1 MRIAHVGRNATQSA
15 TSSTLSPITPVSNR
29 LSKQVSSCNNKPN
42 CLKRSDSGASAK
54 KDEMAAPVYCR
65 GLSLPW
71 ERIYDQASLEK
82 SWASVQEYLNTQPL
96 SEQQMLD
103 VLKSGL
109 LQKRTGRTL
118 APLFVEAMLRSIQ
131 PKADLTWERLREI
144 VEVICHLPPDRW
156 ANAFGER
163 LNFPR
168 GTGNDSVVGFI
179 QAQLTLSRQQTDEK
193 IASGE
198 LLTDDQWRLL
208 REAVMDSRSSIRP
221 WREGR
226 VESTLSKLED
236 LLEIRPSPEETTFLL
251 GEFLQRLNEPTGR
264 ERFPDRHKRKLME
277 LRQNLE
283 LKSWHGTASPKT
295 GGQGPV
301 KQVRTDLPI
310 QMPVNE
316 PAKAGR
322 DDNFALLSTLEE
334 IERKSDF
341 HDSVVASGPR
351 VPQGLAG
358 KLVYALNVVDV
369 AQKLSPPAS
378 GPDSRHT
385 SRYPALDTPVDEKTS
400 FASSA
405 KEQLGQL
412 ARHADALLTKV
423 TQTLTG
429 WNPVEANDVPDPRP
443 LLRQILASVQEV
455 GISTPQSSYGAPGN
469 PYAATTVVDTSSDE
483 TSGIAGL
490 ETLGA
495 RLGTWLSTVAGYLGA
510 TGATLLS
517 GAAGLVQHHPRAAAT
532 VALVA
537 IHAAVNEFYARW
549 FPDSAGPE
557 AKAEAAHRP
566 VNPEAEWIEQP
577 GSSAH
582 EYAAHLK
589 MSEHMVDISGNGYI
603 EVVYPP
609 ANSQDLS
616 QAEPVDKGTHHLVL
630 EKMIDSGS
638 TFQADR
644 TMQAAVLRQLE
655 SNQNTPLPVTSG
667 SLIEASFEIYRQT
680 LNDPKVLSWFESKG
694 LVLDTLIIEQDSVS
708 GNFTRDGVSGFQTF
722 SMWDTSGWWQVCA
735 QVRAASELLDPTN
748 VGLPYVSENRRL
760 IPRDVV
766 LDFYREAQPK
776 TDEEASVIAQ
786 RLKSKGWPDITA
798 AEKDE
803 LDKEVEDVK
812 ELIREAK
819 ARVLLIGEL
828 GKIVE
833 QKADNETV
841 SLSGQLSE
849 SADGSPLA
857 YKSLAILHHLNNFFD
872 LPEMAQVCNAQNLD
886 CGSMPVRVSDNRIQA
901 RLQSGHWY
909 DLTDLVEEQPA
920 LKAPFKD
927 LQQMVKDTGGALYSP
942 LSFDLQQLLVL
953 GGFGAPQT
961 AGEVRNVIRWLQTSL
976 PPAMALGDF
985 GAQLLMDTG
994 SPVSLTSSD
1003 RTKIIDLAAGFHNG
1017 CASIIDA
1024 LGAERLLH
1032 TTVEYRRN
1040 NADELLGELFEKD
1053 LAVSWGHLLLQALNW
1068 YGAEQEAVP
1077 EHYEKLL
1084 LTAIKLAIDPDAPGK
1099 SGTIAGY
1106 DIYQPA
1112 NLGRDLDV
1120 LRSEIEFHLIEH
1132 KGVSAQAA
1140 PLAAHLLLADAAPEF
1155 LAQDVAQVQVGT
1167 AKWMTLRLGVAIA
1180 EATTPGCSR
1189 AMTTDQLMALT
1200 LLAPTTPEQQLL
1212 FKTLAVDIVT
1222 TWGVMNGV
1230 IQQRDAPP
1238 YSPQDYSTA
1247 ASKFATQR
1255 AELSQALDGFKRD
1268 PVTRR
1273 QLATLELGK
1282 VFSRFTQVPI
1292 DQLMIETYKP
1302 RLDVFP
1308 NSESIQKSLVEA
1320 YMDGDLFTT
1329 SWQLSDETILLWDGG
1344 FDGCLEKLP
1353 DLNALLTASVDSFFN
1368 ERKQSF
1374 MTSTKALFTTLPLED
1389 RQCLEWGEV
1398 KLFTLREE
1406 TGKLKEDE
1414 TPSMRAALRGRQG
1427 TLLRCEY
1434 GAAVS
1439 YFEVFPGRM
1448 SIIKRTDLPNDLP
1461 LNGVI
1466 KFEKA
1471 KISKG
1476 SLVNVDV
1483 QRGTKL
1489 PFDFA
1494 AYAQGTE
1501 PKTGAQSEKLIIE
1514 QLGHS
1519 LPGGTAQRN
1528 EQNVHVPD
1536 TYFSNKTARIT
1547 NCIVIDNL
1555 LEGEQ
1560 EFLLKKAKGQ
1570 TTSEENRAYWEKV
1583 ENYLLQL
1590 IPFVGCTQDLMSG
1603 DRIRFIN
1610 GAFGCFTDLVSG
1622 LSALAGGAGKLSTL
1636 VKSVAPI
1643 RVKAFEAIKI
1653 TGTTIV
1659 AAVNPLDG
1667 VPDLV
1672 AGGARAVQSFGKILK
1687 SGVFTLTQAGIGR
1700 LQTCL
1705 DRLRCFFGGTAAGTA
1720 TIKLSNRVNRV
1731 ANGVEGTFNG
1741 TRVVASRVS
1750 GKWYTLDNNGN
1761 PMGPPINNFIALP
1774 ANNP

>member
-1 MRIAHVGRNATQSA
+1 MIVLSAPANTIHRATPESTPEPTA
-15 TSSTLSPITPVSNR
+15 LTARSSRVARVETSSQRLDLALSPGTPAVQNQDIQIPLYSAGTTRDADQIKDQDSFNEIWGA
-29 LSKQVSSCNNKPN
+29 LYKQ
-42 CLKRSDSGASAK
+42 LT
-54 KDEMAAPVYCR
+54 
-65 GLSLPW
+65 
-71 ERIYDQASLEK
+71 
-82 SWASVQEYLNTQPL
+82 TQKL
-96 SEQQMLD
+96 SEQDVLD
-103 VLKSGL
+103 VLKSGI
-109 LQKRTGRTL
+109 LQRRTGSNL
-118 APLFVEAMLRSIQ
+118 APVFVDAIMRSVR
-131 PKADLTWERLREI
+131 PVGDMTVARLREI
-144 VEVICHLPPDRW
+144 VDAICHLPPDRW
-156 ANAFGER
+156 AGHFGEH
-163 LNFPR
+163 LEFSA
-168 GTGNDSVVGFI
+168 DSDSQGVVHFI
-179 QAQLTLSRQQTDEK
+179 QEQLTLARRETDEK
-193 IASGE
+193 IANGE
-198 LLTDDQWRLL
+198 LLTNAQWHSLCEIIEQSPVLKERLGRRLEELEQRMPFVDVDD
-208 REAVMDSRSSIRP
+208 IP
-221 WREGR
+221 H
-226 VESTLSKLED
+226 
-236 LLEIRPSPEETTFLL
+236 IRPSPDTAQFMLSNSLQIIREHVAHEPIPDAHEDKIRQLMRCITQATDQPLENGHNVRETA
-251 GEFLQRLNEPTGR
+251 
-264 ERFPDRHKRKLME
+264 RFKF
-277 LRQNLE
+277 
-283 LKSWHGTASPKT
+283 LKSLDWQDRSF
-295 GGQGPV
+295 
-301 KQVRTDLPI
+301 R
-310 QMPVNE
+310 
-316 PAKAGR
+316 
-322 DDNFALLSTLEE
+322 LLKVLEE

-429 WNPVEANDVPDPRP
+429 WSPVEANDVPDPRP

-455 GISTPQSSYGAPGN
+455 GISIPQSSYGAPGN

-483 TSGIAGL
+483 TSGIADL
-490 ETLGA
+490 QTLGA
-495 RLGTWLSTVAGYLGA
+495 RLGTWLSTAAGYLGA

-557 AKAEAAHRP
+557 A
-566 VNPEAEWIEQP
+566 EWIEQP
-577 GSSAH
+577 GSSVH
-582 EYAAHLK
+582 EYSAHLQ
-589 MSEHMVDISGNGYI
+589 MSEHMIDISGNGYI
-603 EVVYPP
+603 EVEYPP
-609 ANSQDLS
+609 ANSQGLS
-616 QAEPVDKGTHHLVL
+616 QAEPVDQGTHHLVL
-630 EKMIDSGS
+630 EKIIDSGS
-638 TFQADR
+638 TSQADR

-722 SMWDTSGWWQVCA
+722 SVWDTSGWWQVCA

-776 TDEEASVIAQ
+776 TDEEASVIVQ

-812 ELIREAK
+812 ELMREAK

-828 GKIVE
+828 GRIVE

-927 LQQMVKDTGGALYSP
+927 LLQMVKDTGGALYSP

-994 SPVSLTSSD
+994 SPVSLTSFD

-1017 CASIIDA
+1017 SASIIGA
-1024 LGAERLLH
+1024 LGVERLLH

-1068 YGAEQEAVP
+1068 YGADKEAVP

-1099 SGTIAGY
+1099 PGTIAGY

-1140 PLAAHLLLADAAPEF
+1140 PLVAHLLLADAAPEF
-1155 LAQDVAQVQVGT
+1155 LAQDAAQVRVGT
-1167 AKWMTLRLGVAIA
+1167 AMWMTLRLGVAIA

-1189 AMTTDQLMALT
+1189 AMTTDQLMALA

-1230 IQQRDAPP
+1230 IQQRDESP

-1255 AELSQALDGFKRD
+1255 AELSQALDGFKREL
-1268 PVTRR
+1268 VTRR

-1302 RLDVFP
+1302 WLDAFP

-1320 YMDGDLFTT
+1320 YMDGDLFKT

-1344 FDGCLEKLP
+1344 FDGCLAKLP

-1374 MTSTKALFTTLPLED
+1374 MTATKALFATLPLDD

-1414 TPSMRAALRGRQG
+1414 TPSMRATLRGRQG

-1434 GAAVS
+1434 GPTVS

-1466 KFEKA
+1466 KIEKA

-1476 SLVNVDV
+1476 SPVNVDV
-1483 QRGTKL
+1483 QRGTTL

-1501 PKTGAQSEKLIIE
+1501 PKAGAQSEKLIIE
-1514 QLGHS
+1514 RLGHS
-1519 LPGGTAQRN
+1519 APGGTAQRN

-1570 TTSEENRAYWEKV
+1570 TTSEENRAYREKI

-1622 LSALAGGAGKLSTL
+1622 LSTLAGGAGKLSTL

-1667 VPDLV
+1667 MPDLV

-1705 DRLRCFFGGTAAGTA
+1705 DRLRCFFGGTAAGAA
-1720 TIKLSNRVNRV
+1720 TIKLSNRVNKV

-1741 TRVVASRVS
+1741 TRVVASRV
-1750 GKWYTLDNNGN
+1750 GRKWYTLDNNGN